1 MPLHLFIAH
10 AFGQVYNLPVPLW
23 LYLYTGAAAIV
34 LSFLVVSYFVEAKP
48 AAPRGFT
55 LPGQFTGLIATLR
68 AVSLLLFALILV
80 CGLFGVQLPLNNF
93 ATTFF
98 WVIFYLGATYLAAVF
113 GNLWDFV
120 NPLKV
125 VVRGVEKITHTTFEP
140 RLPYP
145 RWLGYWP
152 AFAFYFGFIWLE
164 LLSAGFGIVPL
175 NIAGLLMMYTLVT
188 LCGSVVFGRERWF
201 DQAEAPTIFL
211 RLVARLAPFHWDK
224 GRVQLRPPLV
234 GLLDNTPKP
243 LSLMVFV
250 VFMLA
255 STAFDGL
262 KETKAFAAIYN
273 QLATLPGLGH
283 LPYQALATLI
293 LALAPLL
300 FLAAYWL
307 CMIAIVPI
315 TGTHLRSSELASR
328 FAFTLVPIAVA
339 YHAAHYFTLLLIQGQ
354 SIIRLASDPF
364 GRGWNLF
371 HTAGYTT
378 NVGLVGAATVWYT
391 QVALIVLGHIAAVY
405 LAHRVALKVFP
416 ATKQALLSQYP
427 MLALMVAYTMTSL
440 WIIAQPITKG

>member
-175 NIAGLLMMYTLVT
+175 NIASLLMMYTLVT

-201 DQAEAPTIFL
+201 DQAETPTIFL

-315 TGTHLRSSELASR
+315 TAPTFVHPSSPPGLPSLWCPLPLPTTPRTTSRSCSSKASPSFGSLPTPSAAAGTYFTPPATPPTSVSSARPPSGTPRLRSLFWGTSR
-328 FAFTLVPIAVA
+328 P
-339 YHAAHYFTLLLIQGQ
+339 
-354 SIIRLASDPF
+354 S
-364 GRGWNLF
+364 
-371 HTAGYTT
+371 
-378 NVGLVGAATVWYT
+378 
-391 QVALIVLGHIAAVY
+391 
-405 LAHRVALKVFP
+405 
-416 ATKQALLSQYP
+416 
-427 MLALMVAYTMTSL
+427 TSL
-440 WIIAQPITKG
+440 TAWRSRSSRPPNRPCSANTPCSRSWLPTP